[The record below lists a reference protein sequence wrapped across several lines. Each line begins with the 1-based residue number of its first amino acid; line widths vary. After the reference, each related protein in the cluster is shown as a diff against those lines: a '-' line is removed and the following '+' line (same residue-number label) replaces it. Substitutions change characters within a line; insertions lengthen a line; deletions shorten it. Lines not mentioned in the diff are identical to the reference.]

1 MHTGELSFML
11 YVCTCMFV
19 YTFIPREK
27 SLDTKSLPKE
37 PFGVDV
43 KLKFICISS
52 YAI

>member
-19 YTFIPREK
+19 YTFVPREK

-37 PFGVDV
+37 SFGVDV
-43 KLKFICISS
+43 KLTFLYILF